1 MTMWK
6 NWIIALITVCAILS
20 VVYALLPKG
29 KFQTIARC
37 GGAMVLLLVA
47 VKPIIQADWS
57 EMTKSFSEWSWELNV
72 DSENYCVEQNKEL
85 ERIIAEKSA
94 AYIEEK
100 AASIGVACHV
110 QVECTER
117 DGIPLPT
124 EIVLD
129 IPYNEELSEQICAD
143 LDIKT
148 ERQYWQKGEK

>member
-6 NWIIALITVCAILS
+6 NWIVALIAVCAILS

-37 GGAMVLLLVA
+37 GGAMVLLMVA
-47 VKPIIQADWS
+47 VKPIIRADWS
-57 EMTKSFSEWSWELNV
+57 EMTKSFSDWSWEIHA
-72 DSENYCVEQNKEL
+72 DSENYLEEQNKEL
-85 ERIIAEKSA
+85 EAIIAEKSA

-100 AASIGVACHV
+100 AASMGVACHA
-110 QVECTER
+110 QIKCTER
-117 DGIPLPT
+117 DGIPIPD

-129 IPYNEELSEQICAD
+129 IPYNVELSEQICAD